1 MEKLK
6 ILLAEDHRILREGL
20 RRLIDDAP
28 NMQVVGEADDG
39 VTAWQK
45 TKELE
50 PDVVLMDLSMP
61 RLKRR

>member
-45 TKELE
+45 AKELE
-50 PDVVLMDLSMP
+50 PDIGP
-61 RLKRR
+61 